1 MDFPGEKL
9 VIKLWETVA
18 ERGLGGMFKPWQMRR
33 EGRVTNELKREEL
46 LTIAQAEQDAAKIR
60 CGEATFLP
68 ANAARLA
75 LPGTSNPEVLAG
87 NRDVTEALSVAAID
101 SAVSATVRRDANV
114 TRALLH
120 AEESLE
126 QDPQEPPKANVNED
140 WLFRWRDSAG
150 DVSSEELQD
159 LWGRVLA
166 GELKSPGSYSLR
178 TLEFLRCISQEE
190 AQAISKVSRFVIGNA
205 IYRDNDL
212 LEAKGIP
219 FGMLLYMQ
227 QIGVMA
233 GVEAVGLT
241 LTLKSNISD
250 KYQSLMKCNSK
261 VLVITGDNPDL
272 EITLPVYQLTAIGQ
286 QVAKLGSFEPDI
298 EYLEKIGEKFKEQK
312 ASVLLA
318 DYIDISASQIR
329 YFNSRQL

>member
-9 VIKLWETVA
+9 VIRLWETVA

-33 EGRVTNELKREEL
+33 EGRVNNELKREEL

-60 CGEATFLP
+60 RGEATFLP
-68 ANAARLA
+68 AKAARLA
-75 LPGTSNPEVLAG
+75 LPEPSDPQVLLG
-87 NRDVTEALSVAAID
+87 NLDVAEALSAAAAD
-101 SAVSATVRRDANV
+101 SAVSDTIRRDANV
-114 TRALLH
+114 TKALLH

-126 QDPQEPPKANVNED
+126 QDPQEPPKANVDED

-150 DVSSEELQD
+150 EVSSEELQD

-190 AQAISKVSRFVIGNA
+190 AQAISNVSRFVIGNV
-205 IYRDNDL
+205 IYRDKDL
-212 LEAKGIP
+212 LEAKGLS

-233 GVEAVGLT
+233 GVEALGLT
-241 LTLKSNISD
+241 LTLKSNITG
-250 KYQSLMKCNSK
+250 KYQNVMKCNSK
-261 VLVITGDNPDL
+261 VLVITGDDPQL
-272 EITLPVYQLTAIGQ
+272 EVTLPVYQLTTIGQ
-286 QVAKLGSFEPDI
+286 QVATLGSFKPDI
-298 EYLEKIGEKFKEQK
+298 EYLEKIAEKLKEQK

-318 DYIDISASQIR
+318 DYIDVSANEIK

>member
-1 MDFPGEKL
+1 MNFPGEKL
-9 VIKLWETVA
+9 VIRLWETVA
-18 ERGLGGMFKPWQMRR
+18 ERGLGGMFRPWQMRR

-60 CGEATFLP
+60 RGEATFLP
-68 ANAARLA
+68 AKAARLA
-75 LPGTSNPEVLAG
+75 PPICSPRVFVGAP
-87 NRDVTEALSVAAID
+87 DVTEALSATAVD
-101 SAVSATVRRDANV
+101 SAVADTVRRDANV
-114 TRALLH
+114 TRALLR

-126 QDPQEPPKANVNED
+126 QDTQEPPEANVNED

-150 DVSSEELQD
+150 EVSSEKLQD

-190 AQAISKVSRFVIGNA
+190 AQAISKVSQFVIGNV
-205 IYRDNDL
+205 IYRDKDL
-212 LEAKGIP
+212 LEAKGLP
-219 FGMLLYMQ
+219 FEMLLYMQ

-233 GVEAVGLT
+233 GVEALGLT
-241 LTLKSNISD
+241 LTLKSSVAD
-250 KYQSLMKCNSK
+250 KYQSAMKCNSK
-261 VLVITGDNPDL
+261 VLVITGDDPQL
-272 EITLPVYQLTAIGQ
+272 EVTLPVYQLTTIGQ
-286 QVAKLGSFEPDI
+286 QVTKLGSFDPDI
-298 EYLEKIGEKFKEQK
+298 EYLEKIGEKIKEQK

-318 DYIDISASQIR
+318 DYIDLSVNEFK